1 MELKQFDGMKKEE
14 LSMIEVAHAI
24 LDEKGDV
31 LEFSE
36 LVTAIQ
42 KYLGITVGKMK
53 KNTPQFYTD
62 LNIDGSF
69 ISLGENRWGLRS
81 WFPIDSIDEEV
92 SHSNEEEDEV
102 PRRKKRKK
110 VSAFVPNTDD
120 DDDVIDYND
129 DDPEDEDVVLVD
141 EEGVVIDD
149 EEESENDLVA
159 YKSDLTEIGADEDEE
174 DELPDG
180 IEGSLTLIEED
191 DEDEDEFAD
200 EEEDKI

>member
-69 ISLGENRWGLRS
+69 ISLGENVRISFLATLGDFIFFIGFRS
-81 WFPIDSIDEEV
+81 RYS
-92 SHSNEEEDEV
+92 SSN
-102 PRRKKRKK
+102 KKLKNVR
-110 VSAFVPNTDD
+110 
-120 DDDVIDYND
+120 
-129 DDPEDEDVVLVD
+129 
-141 EEGVVIDD
+141 
-149 EEESENDLVA
+149 
-159 YKSDLTEIGADEDEE
+159 
-174 DELPDG
+174 
-180 IEGSLTLIEED
+180 
-191 DEDEDEFAD
+191 
-200 EEEDKI
+200 